1 MFILFQSLLIF
12 INTCSDRN
20 NSNKITR
27 IIKLLL
33 QFTNF
38 VQSLKFIFLENK
50 VSKKKYYSNYFFI

>member
-50 VSKKKYYSNYFFI
+50 VSKKKCYSNYFFI